1 MFPND
6 LWIVYPGKAPTG
18 KIGPDGRPDTSGTP
32 AAIYKVVDDIA
43 KQVTTGDTVAGYGA
57 RSILIHQ
64 DQVSVFIASVT
75 ENTITHYLITSDG
88 NLVYHQTIK
97 AEEGINA
104 PYGMCQDPSG
114 NVYVANYGND
124 TVTKINVPTFGT
136 LSTADDYSNAG
147 KVKVVKNFKVDG
159 GPRSVCSNSSG
170 SIFVACSTGWALDAN
185 GAPVGGLVDVIQNDA
200 VTRMG
205 GSSSDYK
212 KGTGAIRVANNPYY
226 VTCDNMDNL
235 WVACFGSNVVTKISS
250 KAMENYAKYLDIP
263 VGYGPVAVVCDR
275 ECNAYVANY
284 LGNSVTFINNKKIEQ
299 GISDVSIVTTPI
311 PVGDGP
317 NAIDVVADNT
327 VYVVNSLSNSISKIK
342 DQKMMSDDPNT
353 IIVCDSPSAIGDFT
367 GCAAYNCFNTI
378 KVGDDLADVKNKISE
393 ISGMIKNTDGRLS
406 KHMDKAKEKFAG
418 YDDSIKKI
426 NSNIKTATDEADKV
440 RADLDNFMHKVFN
453 ATIIVNSIENAKDS
467 KGNLDFANQVIT
479 FEVSGV
485 KQSSIEKVT
494 LRSSTDANVTFEANK
509 SLLDQTYSVTI
520 PTIYISQA
528 TMFIFEVKITGYKD
542 TFNIEQRLA
551 SSLVDKYT
559 IYTGWLSTTK
569 EELTNNSK
577 GIKDI
582 PQGTWDNLDT
592 NQYSQYARLEVNK
605 KGGTFKTIL
614 SSNPGYK
621 CLYIAIPKEIANYND
636 VNNLVT
642 HVYLNNQV
650 TTADDWTISTTAT
663 LDQKHFGSNYAVFFT
678 FFGAAIPMLIT
689 YENYSVN

>member
-18 KIGPDGRPDTSGTP
+18 TTGSDGRPDKGTP

-43 KQVTTGDTVAGYGA
+43 KQITIDGNVSGYGA
-57 RSILIHQ
+57 RSILVHQ
-64 DQVSVFIASVT
+64 DQVSIFVASVT

-88 NLVYHQTIK
+88 KLVQHQIIK
-97 AEEGINA
+97 EEQGINA

-124 TVTKINVPTFGT
+124 TVTKISIPSFGT
-136 LSTADDYSNAG
+136 LDVGDSNTASD
-147 KVKVVKNFKVDG
+147 KVVKNFKVDG

-170 SIFVACSTGWALDAN
+170 SIFVACSTGWALDSN
-185 GAPVGGLVDVIQNDA
+185 GSPVGGLIDVIQNDS

-205 GSSSDYK
+205 GSSSDYA

-226 VTCDNMDNL
+226 VTCDNMDNI

-263 VGYGPVAVVCDR
+263 VGRGPVAVVCDR

-299 GISDVSIVTTPI
+299 GISDTSVITTVI

-317 NAIDVVADNT
+317 NAIDVVQDNT

-342 DQKMMSDDPNT
+342 NQKLMSDDPNT
-353 IIVCDSPSAIGDFT
+353 IIVCDSPSAIGDFS
-367 GCAAYNCFNTI
+367 GCAAYNCFNTT
-378 KVGDDLADVKNKISE
+378 KVDDNLDD
-393 ISGMIKNTDGRLS
+393 IKNSITQISQKVETLRGD
-406 KHMDKAKEKFAG
+406 MNNAIDKVNTKLKQHEDAITKNTANIDTIKEKV
-418 YDDSIKKI
+418 D
-426 NSNIKTATDEADKV
+426 KTKT
-440 RADLDNFMHKVFN
+440 DLDNFMHKVFN
-453 ATIIVNSIENAKDS
+453 AGIVVNSIENAKDHS
-467 KGNLDFANQVIT
+467 GNPDLANQVIT

-494 LRSSTDANVTFEANK
+494 LQSSTDANVTFEAKK
-509 SLLDQTYSVTI
+509 SVLDQTYSVTI
-520 PTIYISQA
+520 PTTYISQA
-528 TMFIFEVKITGYKD
+528 TMFIFKVKIAGYD
-542 TFNIEQRLA
+542 ETFDINQQLA

-559 IYTGWLSTTK
+559 VLTGWLGTTK
-569 EELTNNSK
+569 DQLVTNST

-582 PQGTWDNLDT
+582 PQSTWDNLSTDLY
-592 NQYSQYARLEVNK
+592 NQYARLEVNK
-605 KGGTFKTIL
+605 NGGTFKTIL
-614 SSNPGYK
+614 SLNPGHK

-650 TTADDWTISTTAT
+650 TNAEDWTISTTAT
-663 LDQKHFGSNYAVFFT
+663 LDKRQLFGSNYAVFFT
-678 FFGAAIPMLIT
+678 FFDDASPMLIT
-689 YENYSVN
+689 YENYKAN

>member
-18 KIGPDGRPDTSGTP
+18 NIGSDGRPDKGTP
-32 AAIYKVVDDIA
+32 AAIYRVVDDIA
-43 KQVTTGDTVAGYGA
+43 RQITIDGDVSGYGA
-57 RSILIHQ
+57 RSVLIHQ

-75 ENTITHYLITSDG
+75 ENTVTHYLIGSDG
-88 NLVYHQTIK
+88 ALHQKKIIK

-124 TVTKINVPTFGT
+124 TVTKISVPAFGT
-136 LSTADDYSNAG
+136 LSADDTSNVG
-147 KVKVVKNFKVDG
+147 SVKVVRNFKVDG

-170 SIFVACSTGWALDAN
+170 SVFVACSTGWALDAN

-205 GSSSDYK
+205 GSSSDYD
-212 KGTGAIRVANNPYY
+212 KGTGAIRVANNPYF
-226 VTCDNMDNL
+226 VTCDNMDNI

-263 VGYGPVAVVCDR
+263 VGRGPVAVVCDR

-299 GISDVSIVTTPI
+299 GISDTSVITTPI

-317 NAIDVVADNT
+317 NAIDVVSDNT
-327 VYVVNSLSNSISKIK
+327 VYVVNSLSNSITKIK
-342 DQKMMSDDPNT
+342 DQKILSDNPNT

-378 KVGDDLADVKNKISE
+378 KTGDDLTRLENKISE
-393 ISGMIKNTDGRLS
+393 NAQRIDTLRGQLTDYMDRTNTRL
-406 KHMDKAKEKFAG
+406 
-418 YDDSIKKI
+418 
-426 NSNIKTATDEADKV
+426 ATDEDAITKNTANIALVKEEADKTK
-440 RADLDNFMHKVFN
+440 ADLENFMHKVFN
-453 ATIIVNSIENAKDS
+453 ATIIVNSIENAKDHT
-467 KGNLDFANQVIT
+467 GDPDLANQVIT

-494 LRSSTDANVTFEANK
+494 LQSATDDNVTFEAKK
-509 SLLDQTYSVTI
+509 SVLDQTYSVTI
-520 PTIYISQA
+520 PTTYISQA
-528 TMFIFEVKITGYKD
+528 TMFIFKVKITGYD
-542 TFNIEQRLA
+542 ETFNIEQKLA

-559 IYTGWLSTTK
+559 IFTGWLGITK

-582 PQGTWDNLDT
+582 PQSTWDGLNTDLY
-592 NQYSQYARLEVNK
+592 NQYARLEVSK

-614 SSNPGYK
+614 SMNPGHK

-650 TTADDWTISTTAT
+650 TNADDWTISTTAT
-663 LDQKHFGSNYAVFFT
+663 LDNRQLFGSNYAVFFT
-678 FFGAAIPMLIT
+678 FFDAAIPMLIT
-689 YENYSVN
+689 YENYTAN